1 MFERNRE
8 EMVNALVQQAID
20 NLSPPDTR
28 ADYQIQPS
36 SDNIEMDVVMAK
48 VRNAGGETRW
58 NEDGAFMAQTN
69 NKVALFAI
77 VDLLDEDDTVY
88 DYEVYVMETQL
99 NGVVSDVSDEV
110 DIDDVRD
117 MNNMFFKIYVY
128 MDPSVVQFD
137 DTYVDINNII
147 GTETGDEYDFDV
159 EYVNENLKGINEY
172 ITWKGGMNERYFL
185 FEKKVDVEDEDD
197 DEIDLDESKILYE
210 MHVVPPKA
218 TDGEVYFDINKFNV
232 EAAEDNGIEKKFQD
246 MGYTITNLSKL
257 KQIDYEMDGRP
268 KDVIIYDI
276 EGNHADSDDN
286 IVISESLNTFTEATI
301 YSDRL
306 TEIRRKIKF
315 NSRGQKRI
323 KMQCRKGFKYD
334 TTRRVCVK
342 ISGGD
347 MMKMKRAHIKANRTV
362 KAAGQGH
369 KLRKVRKMRK
379 ANRFRKASGT
389 KNTPMF

>member
-8 EMVNALVQQAID
+8 GMVNALVQQAID

-28 ADYQIQPS
+28 ADYQIQQS
-36 SDNIEMDVVMAK
+36 SDNNEMDVVMAK

-69 NKVALFAI
+69 NKIALFAI
-77 VDLLDEDDTVY
+77 VDLLDKDDTVY

-99 NGVVSDVSDEV
+99 NGVVTDISDEV

-147 GTETGDEYDFDV
+147 GTEDGEDFDFDV
-159 EYVNENLKGINEY
+159 QYVNENLRSVNEY
-172 ITWKGGMNERYFL
+172 VHWKGSMNESYFL
-185 FEKKVDVEDEDD
+185 FEKKVDKTDTD
-197 DEIDLDESKILYE
+197 DEEDLDEKKVLYE
-210 MHVVPPKA
+210 MHVVPPQA
-218 TDGEVYFDINKFNV
+218 TDGNVYFDINKFNV

-246 MGYTITNLSKL
+246 MGFTITNLSKL
-257 KQIDYEMDGRP
+257 KEIDYEMDGKP

-276 EGNHADSDDN
+276 EGNNADSNDN

-323 KMQCRKGFKYD
+323 KMQCRKGFKFD
-334 TTRRVCVK
+334 STRHVCVK

-379 ANRFRKASGT
+379 ANKFRKASGT
-389 KNTPMF
+389 KNTPMY